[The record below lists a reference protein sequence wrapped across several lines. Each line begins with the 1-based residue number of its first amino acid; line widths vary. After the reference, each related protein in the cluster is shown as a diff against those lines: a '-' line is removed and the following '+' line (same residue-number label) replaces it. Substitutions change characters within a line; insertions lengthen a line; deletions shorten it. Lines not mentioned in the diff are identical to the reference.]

1 MCTVH
6 TTDIDPGREG
16 VVAVRV
22 AVLGA
27 TGATGRLLVDELVR
41 RGHTVVALTRSP
53 QPDGPEAVS
62 WVAGDARDPGALAAL
77 VRGADAVVSALGPRR
92 GDSTLHREVAP
103 LLVTA
108 MEEAGVRRFVGV
120 SGAGIDVPGDRKSR
134 RDRVI
139 SALVQR
145 LGGQAVRDKALERQ
159 AWADS
164 GLDWTLV
171 RAPRLG
177 DGPPTG
183 QVEHSAHHSPRR
195 TSIPRAD
202 LATFLV
208 DLVARP
214 DYVQQAPLV
223 AGR

>member
-1 MCTVH
+1 M
-6 TTDIDPGREG
+6 
-16 VVAVRV
+16 

-27 TGATGRLLVDELVR
+27 TGTTGRLLVDELLR
-41 RGHTVVALTRSP
+41 RGHTVVALTRAP

-62 WVAGDARDPGALAAL
+62 WVAGDARDAGALAAL

-92 GDSTLHREVAP
+92 SDRTVHREVAP

-108 MEEAGVRRFVGV
+108 MEEAGVRRFVGI

-134 RDRVI
+134 RDRVV

-145 LGGQAVRDKALERQ
+145 LGGQTVRDKALEWQ
-159 AWADS
+159 TWADS
-164 GLDWTLV
+164 RLDWTLV
-171 RAPRLG
+171 RPPRLV

-202 LATFLV
+202 LAAFLADLV
-208 DLVARP
+208 DRP

>member
-62 WVAGDARDPGALAAL
+62 WVAGDARDPGALATL